1 MKDIIIKIIE
11 KYLEIFPEEKERQE
25 KLIKYL
31 EKYDNSEIVNYNNFE
46 GHITASG
53 FIYSLEEKKL
63 LMIFHKKA
71 QCYLNSGGHSDLED
85 ESPLVTAKREI
96 REETGITG
104 LKTLGITDEEFI
116 PIDIDTHII
125 PYDANR
131 NLPEHYHFDFSYFFV
146 VDKIKNVEIEKEE
159 VDNYKL
165 VNIEDLYNNNHYG
178 KMMFKIEKL
187 LSTK

>member
-1 MKDIIIKIIE
+1 MKHIINKIIK
-11 KYLEIFPEEKERQE
+11 KYLEVFPEEKERQS

-31 EKYDNSEIVNYNNFE
+31 EKNDDSQIVDYNNFE

-71 QCYLNSGGHSDLED
+71 QCYLNSGGHSDIED
-85 ESPLVTAKREI
+85 ESPLITAKREI
-96 REETGITG
+96 QEETGITD
-104 LKTLGITDEEFI
+104 LKTIGITDDEVI

-125 PYDANR
+125 PYDAKR

-146 VDKIKNVEIEKEE
+146 VDKINNVEIEKEE

-165 VNIEDLYNNNHYG
+165 VNIEDLYDNNHYE
-178 KMMFKIEKL
+178 KMIFKIKKL
-187 LSTK
+187 LLRV